1 MQRKQFTNWL
11 QIKLQTVVVRITV
24 RVVGT
29 ALSTAMALGISGS
42 KQSASNLSSI
52 ATVPESI
59 VYRSPECSCCGG
71 WITHL
76 KAHGFKLRDF
86 ATTDIEAVK
95 QKYNVSDELAS
106 CHTAIVAGYII
117 EGHVPAWDIKR
128 LLTEQPDKV
137 AGLSVPQMPVGTP
150 GMELGDHK
158 DPFSVLSFSR
168 DGIVAVFSDYPSRS
182 ITQR

>member
-1 MQRKQFTNWL
+1 MV
-11 QIKLQTVVVRITV
+11 QIAL
-24 RVVGT
+24 VVGT
-29 ALSTAMALGISGS
+29 AFFTAMALGILGS
-42 KQSASNLSSI
+42 NASASNLRPI
-52 ATVPESI
+52 ATVPEVI

-95 QKYNVSDELAS
+95 QKYNVPDELAS

-117 EGHVPAWDIKR
+117 EGHVPAADIKR
-128 LLTEQPDKV
+128 LLTEQSDKV
-137 AGLSVPQMPVGTP
+137 AGLSVSQMPVGTP

-158 DPFSVLSFSR
+158 DPFSVFSFNR
-168 DGIVAVFSDYPSRS
+168 NGIVAVFSDYPSS
-182 ITQR
+182 SMTQR

>member
-11 QIKLQTVVVRITV
+11 QTKLQTVVVRIAV

-29 ALSTAMALGISGS
+29 AFITAMALGILGS
-42 KQSASNLSSI
+42 NASASNLSSI
-52 ATVPESI
+52 ATVPEVI

-86 ATTDIEAVK
+86 TTTDIEAVK
-95 QKYNVSDELAS
+95 QKYNVPDELAS

-117 EGHVPAWDIKR
+117 EGHVSASDIKR

-158 DPFSVLSFSR
+158 DPFSVFSFNR
-168 DGIVAVFSDYPSRS
+168 NGIVAVFSDYPSTS
-182 ITQR
+182 MTQR